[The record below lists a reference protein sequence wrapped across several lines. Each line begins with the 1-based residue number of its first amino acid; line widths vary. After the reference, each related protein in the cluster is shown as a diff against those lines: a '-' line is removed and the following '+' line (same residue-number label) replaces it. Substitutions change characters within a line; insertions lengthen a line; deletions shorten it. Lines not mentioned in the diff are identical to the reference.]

1 MSTEMMK
8 IANLE
13 SGRCYAFLLYSV
25 SSGVISLEKLNDTV
39 RTLLPMF
46 ETFVEKIAAFSASIV
61 IKSTVN
67 ISTFILIVHINFFH

>member
-1 MSTEMMK
+1 MK

-13 SGRCYAFLLYSV
+13 SGHCYAFLLYSV

-67 ISTFILIVHINFFH
+67 ISTYIRIVHIFFFH